1 MAFAFIGDTGIGKTY
16 NLMHQLTKDKY
27 FSNVLLCRTIHD
39 LKKVNESTTDII
51 FDDIDFRL
59 GPPEVLINLC
69 DKDFPGSVRVL
80 YGTATIRPEICK
92 WFTSNSKSAFQPILA
107 TFSQQRAIDRR
118 ITFVE
123 VDSREEVI
131 EEIERCQ
138 RLHRHQLRSM
148 HHSNAQ

>member
-16 NLMHQLTKDKY
+16 NLMHMLKCDDY
-27 FSNVLLCRTIHD
+27 FSNIVLCRTIHD
-39 LKKVNESTTDII
+39 LKKVTDSTTDII

-80 YGTATIRPEICK
+80 YGTATIRPDICK

-107 TFSQQRAIDRR
+107 TFSQQRAINRR
-118 ITFVE
+118 IKFIE
-123 VDSREEVI
+123 VDTREEVI
-131 EEIERCQ
+131 EEIKKCQ
-138 RLHRHQLRSM
+138 KLHHHQLRSTR
-148 HHSNAQ
+148 HFNAM